1 MSLRTLVL
9 DKGYQPHGIISWQD
23 AVGLL
28 FQDKADLVESYE
40 ERLMTDEQAATAEA
54 NGWTILI
61 KIPAVVRLVGRIR
74 RKKSVKFSRINVL
87 TRDNFCCQYCGQQ
100 LPTRQLNYDH
110 VTPRSRGGRTVWE
123 NIVACCYPCNAKK
136 DNRTPREARMHLRKP
151 PVKPKSLP
159 IVAYHIDAS
168 DSIPD
173 AWRNWVYWHGKLESD

>member
-1 MSLRTLVL
+1 MSLQTLVL
-9 DKGYQPHGIISWQD
+9 DPGYQPHGIVSWQD

-28 FQDKADLVESYE
+28 FQEKARLVESYE
-40 ERLMTDEQAATAEA
+40 EPLMSDEQALTAEA

-61 KIPAVVRLVGRIR
+61 KVPAVVQLVGRIR

-87 TRDNFCCQYCGQQ
+87 TRDNFCCQYCGKK
-100 LPTRQLNYDH
+100 LPTRKLNYDH

-123 NIVACCYPCNAKK
+123 NIVSCCYPCNARK
-136 DNRTPREARMHLRKP
+136 DNRTPREAGMRLRKQ

-159 IVAYHIDAS
+159 IVAYHIAAS

-173 AWRNWVYWHGKLESD
+173 AWRSHVYWHSELEHD